1 MKFVKEEYK
10 FNSENQNIAEQET
23 FIVPKKLRKTIKKID
38 SMKDLKKTLNFLND
52 FIKYLKNDKFE
63 VYD

>member
-23 FIVPKKLRKTIKKID
+23 FIVPKKLRKTIKKIY